1 MAGRKIMDEAEARS
15 CLQGVAASGEGLAV
29 WARRHGIDG
38 RSLNA
43 WRVNLERAGWV
54 LRSAPEL
61 RLVELVASTPRP
73 VAPGCRVRCGS
84 LVVEVDADFDD
95 EVLVRLLTAV
105 AAC

>member
-1 MAGRKIMDEAEARS
+1 MAGRKITDEAEARR
-15 CLQGVAASGEGLAV
+15 CLQAAAASGEGRAV

-43 WRVNLERAGWV
+43 WRMNLDRTGGAT
-54 LRSAPEL
+54 RRTADL
-61 RLVELVASTPRP
+61 RLVELVASTARP
-73 VAPGCRVRCGS
+73 PGPGCRIRCGS

-95 EVLVRLLTAV
+95 HVLARLLTAV